1 MPYVFNL
8 GLVTSLHTIVYP
20 CFFMNIDLIYQD
32 LIDLVHIPPFVNHI
46 FNVFINIYE
55 YAN

>member
-1 MPYVFNL
+1 MTKN
-8 GLVTSLHTIVYP
+8 SWDI
-20 CFFMNIDLIYQD
+20 
-32 LIDLVHIPPFVNHI
+32 IDLVRIPPFVNHI

>member
-1 MPYVFNL
+1 MRYFITCLNGAYRQTVQSKLRPY
-8 GLVTSLHTIVYP
+8 
-20 CFFMNIDLIYQD
+20 NIIH
-32 LIDLVHIPPFVNHI
+32 LVHIPPFVNHI